1 MSSCRM
7 IVRPMAPATQPHS
20 DCLPPM
26 ITIASSR
33 NMSAMLNV
41 SGAM

>member
-1 MSSCRM
+1 
-7 IVRPMAPATQPHS
+7 MAPITQPAS

-26 ITIASSR
+26 MTMASSR